1 MFTLFHTVRYM
12 KPIQVI
18 NRISRKFV
26 RPKLWP
32 GDMPSIAPAQ
42 CPWQVVAALPSA
54 LVGDNTVCFLNEEGP
69 LFEWHNPDKSHLWL
83 YNLHYF
89 DDLLAVNA
97 RQRADSHS
105 ELISHWLT
113 SNPPASGV
121 GWEPYPTSL
130 RIVNWVKW
138 LLQGHQSQGHQPV
151 PGMLSSLFQ
160 QTHVLRQQLEYH
172 LQGNH
177 LLANAKALVFAGCFF
192 EGPVAQQ
199 WLHKGLALLE
209 RQHEEQLLADGAHF
223 ELSPMYHSII
233 LLDVLDLIQLAECYP
248 DSQLSDYKQAFS
260 DRAMAMLQW
269 LKGMLHPDGEIPFFN
284 DATFGIAPAPAAIFD
299 YARHLGVAC
308 GNAVAATHYYQS
320 SGYIALRDDEQTA
333 LLDVAA
339 IGPDTI
345 PGHAHADTLSFE
357 WSLYGQRVL
366 VNSGISEY
374 GISDERL
381 RQRGTAAHNT
391 VVVNGLDSTEV
402 WSGFRV
408 ARRARPFDVAL
419 TELAGSQTVVASH
432 SGYHRLK
439 PKVTHTREWQ
449 MKPGSLLISDNLRGS
464 CDKAVAY
471 LHIHPAVVVTENTS
485 GGYCLTLPDGRC
497 CDVRFKNGRA
507 RLDNSTWHPEFGL
520 KQPNK
525 RIAIVFADQT
535 LETEITY

>member
-1 MFTLFHTVRYM
+1 MFKLFHTVRYL

-18 NRISRKFV
+18 NRISRKFA
-26 RPKLWP
+26 RPKLWAD
-32 GDMPSIAPAQ
+32 GIPSIVPAQ
-42 CPWQVVAALPSA
+42 CSWQVVAALPSV
-54 LVGDNTVCFLNEEGP
+54 LVGDGRVCFLNEEGP

-89 DDLLAVNA
+89 DDLLAVNTQ
-97 RQRADSHS
+97 QRVDSHG
-105 ELISHWLT
+105 ELIRHWL
-113 SNPPASGV
+113 SNNPPATGV

-138 LLQGHQSQGHQPV
+138 LLQGNHPV
-151 PGMLSSLFQ
+151 PGMLASLFQ
-160 QTHVLRQQLEYH
+160 QAHVLSQQLEYH

-192 EGPVAQQ
+192 EGPVAQA
-199 WLHKGLALLE
+199 WLQKGFALLE
-209 RQHEEQLLADGAHF
+209 RQHQEQLLADGGHF

-233 LLDVLDLIQLAECYP
+233 LMDVLDLIQLGQCYP
-248 DSQLSDYKQAFS
+248 NSALKHSVGPLTDSASLMV
-260 DRAMAMLQW
+260 RW

-299 YARHLGVAC
+299 YARHLGVVC
-308 GNAVAATHYYQS
+308 GNAIAATRHSQP
-320 SGYIALRDDEQTA
+320 SGYIALRDYEQTA

-339 IGPDTI
+339 IGPDSI

-391 VVVNGLDSTEV
+391 VVVNGQDSSEV

-449 MKPGSLLISDNLRGS
+449 VKQGSLLITDNLRGS
-464 CDKAVAY
+464 CNKAVAY
-471 LHIHPAVVVTENTS
+471 LHIHPTVVVTENTS
-485 GGYCLTLPDGRC
+485 GGYCLALPDRRC
-497 CDVRFKNGRA
+497 CEINFKNGRA
-507 RLDNSTWHPEFGL
+507 TLDNSTWHPEFGL

-525 RIAIVFADQT
+525 RIAILFEDQI
-535 LETEITY
+535 LETEIRY